1 MSISEESAMIP
12 EPGDDVLAEGG
23 EPRRPR
29 WGRPVVLIAS
39 VTALAAVGVGV
50 AYAAADPSSGP
61 SPSPSQSAKAG
72 PGKPYGH
79 LGGGFRFGP
88 LGGPGGALHGEFV
101 VPKPGGGYQTVDTQ
115 HGKVTAV
122 SKDSITVRSED
133 GYSRSYA
140 VTSDTM
146 VNANRDGI
154 SAVKNGDDV
163 AVTATVSGNKATASD
178 IVDLSQAKANMRKW
192 APPRPDQPG
201 QPGQPQ
207 PNGTATPDGY
217 RFHPMP
223 RGGGAPA

>member
-1 MSISEESAMIP
+1 MSINEESAMIP

-23 EPRRPR
+23 EPRRHR
-29 WGRPVVLIAS
+29 WGRPIVLIAS

-50 AYAAADPSSGP
+50 AYAAADPSSSP
-61 SPSPSQSAKAG
+61 SPSPSQSAKGG

-88 LGGPGGALHGEFV
+88 WGGPGGALHGEFV
-101 VPKPGGGYQTVDTQ
+101 VPKSGGGYQTVDSQ
-115 HGKVTAV
+115 QGKVTAV
-122 SKDSITVRSED
+122 SKDSITVKSED
-133 GYSRSYA
+133 GYTKSYA

-146 VNANRDGI
+146 VNADRDGI

-163 AVTATVSGNKATASD
+163 AVTATVSGNKATATD
-178 IVDLSQAKANMRKW
+178 IVDLTQAKANLKKW
-192 APPRPDQPG
+192 APPQPRRPDQPA
-201 QPGQPQ
+201 
-207 PNGTATPDGY
+207 PNGSATPDGY